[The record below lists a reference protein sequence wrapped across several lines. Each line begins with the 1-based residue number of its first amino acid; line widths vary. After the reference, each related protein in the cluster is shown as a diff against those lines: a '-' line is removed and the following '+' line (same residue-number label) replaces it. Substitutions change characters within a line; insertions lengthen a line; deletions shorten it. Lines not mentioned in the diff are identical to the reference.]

1 MFRKN
6 SSSKKNFGRKLFV
19 ILFGVVGGFALFH
32 GFVNSTV
39 DFTSYLVFPIQKRI
53 YSIGTSIKET
63 SDAITKYKE
72 VLEENKHLQAENIKY
87 EQVVAYNNEL
97 LDENERLRKILG
109 MKEENKLDI
118 KVAKVNFRNQNNLYE
133 RFFIDLGSKDGMA
146 PNMIVLTGDNKLIG
160 KIGKVYNDYSVVDMI
175 TGENSNVSAL
185 SESNMLGI
193 VKGSNED
200 DGTLYFEPNT
210 FQNILQVGE
219 KIYTSGISD
228 IYPKGLYIGDISEID
243 EAQGDVFRSIKVKN
257 DVDAI
262 DISEVLIL
270 MPKTKKEEK
279 KV

>member
-6 SSSKKNFGRKLFV
+6 SSSKKNFGKKLFV

-32 GFVNSTV
+32 GVVNSTV
-39 DFTSYLVFPIQKRI
+39 DFTSYLIFPIQKRI
-53 YSIGTSIKET
+53 YNIGTSIKET
-63 SDAITKYKE
+63 SDAITKYRE
-72 VLEENKHLQAENIKY
+72 ILEENKRLQGENIKY

-133 RFFIDLGSKDGMA
+133 RFFIDLGSKDGMM

-185 SESNMLGI
+185 SESSMLGI
-193 VKGSNED
+193 IKGSNED

-228 IYPKGLYIGDISEID
+228 IYPKGLYIGDVSEID

-257 DVDAI
+257 DVDPI